1 MSSNFLNSDIY
12 LFGVLPFLIFMA
24 RIFDVTIGTL
34 RIIFVSKGQRKIA
47 PIMGFF
53 EVLIWIVA
61 ISQIMTNLNN
71 FACYIGYAAGF
82 ATGNYVGMLI
92 EERLAFGQ
100 VLIRVFTTNSGT
112 ELVQLL
118 NSRGFGATTFNA
130 KGAQGDVSIVYSVI
144 NRICLDEVQRLLS
157 SYDPKMFYVIEDIR
171 KVNEGIFLHS
181 PSAKI
186 PLLSRWRKGK

>member
-1 MSSNFLNSDIY
+1 
-12 LFGVLPFLIFMA
+12 
-24 RIFDVTIGTL
+24 
-34 RIIFVSKGQRKIA
+34 
-47 PIMGFF
+47 MGFF

-171 KVNEGIFLHS
+171 KVNEGIFQHA
-181 PSAKI
+181 PYAKI